1 MKDGRKSIG
10 VIGGMGP
17 LATQLFYRMV
27 IEKTEAQTDQDHINM
42 VILSHATM
50 PDRTAAIISDSLD
63 QLMRC
68 VEEDVTVLEKFGA
81 DYIVI
86 PCNTFHVMLDKIR
99 SITDIPVID
108 MIKTTADEIRSVYGK
123 GAKVGIMATD
133 GTIKWGLYHKAC
145 EENGLIPVVPSEDNQ
160 KHVMKII
167 YDGIKKGKTPDYSD
181 FETVDREFRDKDCD
195 CVIMAC
201 TELSCFKDEN
211 ALPDYYVDPMS
222 VVAEKAVLLCDKK
235 LRSNG

>member
-17 LATQLFYRMV
+17 LATQLFYRMI
-27 IEKTEAQTDQDHINM
+27 IEKTEADTDQDHINM

-50 PDRTAAIISDSLD
+50 PDRTAAIMSDTLD
-63 QLMRC
+63 QLMGC
-68 VEEDVTVLEKFGA
+68 VEDDVKVLEEFGA

-86 PCNTFHVMLDKIR
+86 PCNTFHVMLDRIGE
-99 SITDIPVID
+99 ITDIPVIN
-108 MIKTTADEIRSVYGK
+108 MIKTTADEIKAVYGE

-145 EENGLIPVVPSEDNQ
+145 EENGLVPVTPSEENQ
-160 KHVMKII
+160 KLVMKII
-167 YDGIKKGKTPDYSD
+167 YEGVKKGKTVDYSD
-181 FETVDREFRDKDCD
+181 FEAVDREFRDKGCD

-201 TELSCFKDEN
+201 TELSCFKDEYD
-211 ALPDYYVDPMS
+211 LPDYYVDPMS
-222 VVAEKAVLLCDKK
+222 VVAEKAVILCDKK
-235 LRSNG
+235 LRSN